1 MRRWYQ
7 SWYGAILAT
16 LLGISALIL
25 AGCSG
30 NAPESAE
37 NVSMT
42 DMNAE
47 GSLNDMS
54 GVEAPDNGV
63 IVSASKL
70 PYCDIV
76 EDYVPADQCHQY
88 ADRIGHLQD
97 GLGAFNPPTRM
108 KQGETRLVELNVS
121 RSPDK
126 DNPANQIGG
135 PADQKIPVPMK
146 VGRYMSAKLTGE
158 GFKIE
163 PQEPDDQDLFLARDA
178 HWSWRVTALPA
189 AMHRLI
195 LTTYVQTPETAGG
208 PLKPMWTRSKTVE
221 VSVSVPPMARW
232 TQWTK
237 SVGDWAKT
245 TQGMIVSLTALV
257 AAIAGLIAALR
268 ALFKPKP
275 AKGEDSPPGGD

>member
-1 MRRWYQ
+1 LR
-7 SWYGAILAT
+7 
-16 LLGISALIL
+16 
-25 AGCSG
+25 AGGCRI
-30 NAPESAE
+30 ESFL
-37 NVSMT
+37 SP
-42 DMNAE
+42 AE
-47 GSLNDMS
+47 GAGRS
-54 GVEAPDNGV
+54 GGFLLSSFPRRRES
-63 IVSASKL
+63 ISF
-70 PYCDIV
+70 
-76 EDYVPADQCHQY
+76 Q
-88 ADRIGHLQD
+88 
-97 GLGAFNPPTRM
+97 GAA
-108 KQGETRLVELNVS
+108 G
-121 RSPDK
+121 
-126 DNPANQIGG
+126 A
-135 PADQKIPVPMK
+135 
-146 VGRYMSAKLTGE
+146 GE